1 MSWLGL
7 NGKRVVITGAGG
19 GIGGAI
25 AESFAAQGALTYLLD
40 RSQDAADRLAAQ
52 ISRDHGLPATGISC
66 DLSDQPAVETAAAR
80 VDAEGGADILVN
92 CAAIL
97 RAGGLD
103 QLSLGDWNAMLQVN
117 LTGYLAA
124 SQAFGR
130 AMLARGAGALV
141 HIASIA
147 GSQPQP
153 MSGAYSVSKAAT
165 VMMSRQLAQEW
176 GPRGLRSNCVSPGL
190 VQTPMSAA
198 FYADPQVKQKREA
211 MVPLRRIAGPQDMAD
226 VALYLASDRA
236 AYVTGQDIV
245 VDGGLSQSLMG
256 LVPRPGFSE

>member
-1 MSWLGL
+1 MNWLGL

-25 AESFAAQGALTYLLD
+25 AKRFAAQGALLYLLD
-40 RSQDAADRLAAQ
+40 RSQDAADLLATQ
-52 ISRDHGLPATGISC
+52 ISGEYDVRATGIAC
-66 DLSDQPAVETAAAR
+66 DLADQARVEAAAAQ
-80 VDAEGGADILVN
+80 VEAEGGADVLVN

-103 QLSLGDWNAMLQVN
+103 QLPLADWQVMLDVN

-130 AMLARGAGALV
+130 GMLARGAGALV

-147 GSQPQP
+147 ASQPQP

-165 VMMSRQLAQEW
+165 VMMSRQMAQEW

-198 FYADPQVKQKREA
+198 FYADPQVKLKREA

-245 VDGGLSQSLMG
+245 VDGGLSQSLMS
-256 LVPRPGFSE
+256 LVPRPGFS

>member
-25 AESFAAQGALTYLLD
+25 AKSFAAQGALPYLLD
-40 RSQDAADRLAAQ
+40 RSQDEADLLAAQ
-52 ISRDHGLPATGISC
+52 IAADFGLGAKGIAC
-66 DLSDQPAVETAAAR
+66 DLADQASVEAAAAQ
-80 VDAEGGADILVN
+80 VEAEGGADILVN

-103 QLSLGDWNAMLQVN
+103 QLSIANWQAMLNVN

-130 AMLARGAGALV
+130 GMLARGTGALV

-147 GSQPQP
+147 ANQPQP

-165 VMMSRQLAQEW
+165 AMMSRQLALEW

-198 FYADPQVKQKREA
+198 FYADPQVKLKREA

-256 LVPRPGFSE
+256 LVPRPGFS